1 MDIVFC
7 IRRCDQEHQCNRLP
21 IQRIKIHAI
30 LNYHCCQSRFCYRIA
45 FSMRNGDS
53 FSDSC
58 RTFFFSCIY
67 LLSICFFIIDLFA
80 LYHEINDLVE
90 CFVFALWRCIQKNTS
105 CIQQICDSHIIFPPV
120 DKSFSL
126 QHFSL
131 LCLTPAVYILLL
143 LPVWLP
149 DIRKM
154 HLRFP
159 LRLPYGKHAHNPAFP
174 SSLS

>member
-7 IRRCDQEHQCNRLP
+7 IRCCDQEHQCNKLP
-21 IQRIKIHAI
+21 IQRIKIHTI

-105 CIQQICDSHIIFPPV
+105 CIQQICDSHMIFPPV
-120 DKSFSL
+120 DKYIFFATLLSFMPYTS
-126 QHFSL
+126 
-131 LCLTPAVYILLL
+131 CLYTSSTSGLVARYSENALA
-143 LPVWLP
+143 LPVATPIW
-149 DIRKM
+149 K
-154 HLRFP
+154 
-159 LRLPYGKHAHNPAFP
+159 AC
-174 SSLS
+174 S